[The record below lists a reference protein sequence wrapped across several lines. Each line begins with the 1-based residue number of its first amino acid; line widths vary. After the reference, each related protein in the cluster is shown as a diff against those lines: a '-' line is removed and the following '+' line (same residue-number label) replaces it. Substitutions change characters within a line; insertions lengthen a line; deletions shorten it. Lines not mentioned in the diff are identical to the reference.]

1 MSEKSS
7 LNRTLISL
15 MIFYVFAVLFALL
28 ASASIL
34 LHVNPYSKCL
44 LYSSHIGGGELS
56 YGNYASKFTNLDQ
69 IILITIKLL
78 SIKYASISTN
88 SIYGLN
94 FRLYDGRICVPW
106 SSPRR
111 IISICKNMGGVTQK
125 IRPCS
130 NRVSFVLVLH

>member
-15 MIFYVFAVLFALL
+15 MIFYIFAVLFALL

-56 YGNYASKFTNLDQ
+56 YGNYASKFSCMSLMLD
-69 IILITIKLL
+69 IEMK
-78 SIKYASISTN
+78 
-88 SIYGLN
+88 
-94 FRLYDGRICVPW
+94 
-106 SSPRR
+106 
-111 IISICKNMGGVTQK
+111 
-125 IRPCS
+125 
-130 NRVSFVLVLH
+130 